1 MVDGVV
7 FAFGLMED
15 FGLAFGIGVEDW
27 ICLRLNL
34 PDAKLCWSCLTGLSS
49 SSSDDGLLLMS
60 VGILGSCILRNFLG
74 CCVGW

>member
-1 MVDGVV
+1 MDGVV

-34 PDAKLCWSCLTGLSS
+34 PVAKLCWSCLTGLSS
-49 SSSDDGLLLMS
+49 SSSDEESLLMS
-60 VGILGSCILRNFLG
+60 AGILGSCILRSFLG